1 MLIDWFT
8 VAAQAINFL
17 ILVWLLRRFLYR
29 PVLAT
34 IEAREKM
41 IATQLADAADRKA
54 QAQKEGEDFR
64 RRSDALDQQRENLLR
79 KATDEADAAR
89 QRLLDAARKDAEA
102 LRSKLIDAVR
112 NERKVLNRQ
121 IVEHTQEEVFAIARK
136 TLADLAGMSL
146 EERMTEV
153 FLDHLR
159 QVYHELRTAPPTVAP
174 RKSLT
179 STLPGSPDAPAFVRS
194 AFELSPAHRVE
205 VESTV
210 KGCLGQDVTV
220 RFETAPNLVAGIELT
235 WDGRKLAWSV
245 ADYLTSLSRNV
256 VILLEPKTETPQVL
270 PTEAEHAI

>member
-41 IATQLADAADRKA
+41 IATQLAEAADRKA

-112 NERKVLNRQ
+112 NEREVLNRQ
-121 IVEHTQEEVFAIARK
+121 IVERTQEEVFAIARK

-146 EERMTEV
+146 EDRMTEV

-159 QVYHELRTAPPTVAP
+159 QECDERRTALPTAAP
-174 RKSLT
+174 RKALMSM
-179 STLPGSPDAPAFVRS
+179 LPGSPDAPALVRS
-194 AFELSPAHRVE
+194 AFELSPARRVE
-205 VESTV
+205 IENIV
-210 KGCLGQDVTV
+210 KGYLGQGVTV
-220 RFETAPNLVAGIELT
+220 RFETAPDLVAGIELT
-235 WDGRKLAWSV
+235 RDGRKLGWSV
-245 ADYLTSLSRNV
+245 TDYLTSLSRNV
-256 VILLEPKTETPQVL
+256 AILLEPKTETPQML
-270 PTEAEHAI
+270 PTEARHAS